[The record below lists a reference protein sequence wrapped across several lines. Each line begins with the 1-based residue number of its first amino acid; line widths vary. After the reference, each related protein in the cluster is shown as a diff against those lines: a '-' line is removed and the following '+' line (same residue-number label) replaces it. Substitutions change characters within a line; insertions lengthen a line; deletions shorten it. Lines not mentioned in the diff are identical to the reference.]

1 MKKPYAQARLY
12 LRLVVNWIAWTYWLV
27 RIVVLLLGGNRRN
40 EAIQSDSVESAL
52 GCDVV
57 DRALVREFIFF
68 ILAVTN
74 ACCV

>member
-40 EAIQSDSVESAL
+40 EATISASLQKEL

-57 DRALVREFIFF
+57 DRALVCEFVFF
-68 ILAVTN
+68 VLAITN
-74 ACCV
+74 ACCD